1 MKTFTKM
8 ICKLKRELKGLF
20 IKQYTLNI
28 SNKMSFI
35 QALLF

>member
-1 MKTFTKM
+1 MKTFIKM

-20 IKQYTLNI
+20 NKQYTFNS